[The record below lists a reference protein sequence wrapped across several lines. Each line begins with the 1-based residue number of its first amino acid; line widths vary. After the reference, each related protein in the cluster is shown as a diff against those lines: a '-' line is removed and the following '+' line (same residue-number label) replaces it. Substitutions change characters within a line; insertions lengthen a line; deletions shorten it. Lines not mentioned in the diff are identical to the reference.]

1 MNTGV
6 GIKRKTEPPEQ
17 FSIKI
22 QGGFTHISTTGALPA
37 SNNEAGQRKHEFKC
51 TKFSMRQLI
60 CTSIL
65 LHFKSR

>member
-6 GIKRKTEPPEQ
+6 GIKRKTETPEQ

-37 SNNEAGQRKHEFKC
+37 SNNEAGQRKHEF
-51 TKFSMRQLI
+51 
-60 CTSIL
+60 
-65 LHFKSR
+65 